1 MTTAFLAT
9 GDEIVHG
16 DTLNLNSQTISQ
28 ALSSEGIP
36 LGFHLA
42 CSDKEKDLL
51 TALEFL
57 GQEHDIIITSG
68 GLGPTSDDRT
78 RFAVARY
85 LHCELIAH
93 KKALDHIENL
103 LKQSNLNLKEQ
114 NLQQALFPEEAI
126 LLDNPNG
133 TAMGCIIPS
142 ANKKPTVICL
152 PGPPREC
159 MPMLLNQVLPY
170 LTNQTKSKKVI
181 RRWLIYGQP
190 ESRIAHILDDAL
202 KEFDCITGY
211 RMDTPYVEFKV
222 KMKPEDEKTILDII
236 KPIIAPYL
244 LSEDTEKASDKLRIQ
259 ISRLNQPITI
269 IDEVT
274 GGLLQNLIQTPDTI
288 DKVHFLPEK
297 GNIAVFHLTG
307 FDNYWHPKADKAE
320 TTQCCI
326 DYHYGDKPGRES
338 HTLPLRRQAYAP
350 LYVTEWLSFR
360 LLHLIN
366 QLH

>member
-16 DTLNLNSQTISQ
+16 DTLNSNSQTISQ

-51 TALEFL
+51 AALEFL
-57 GQEHDIIITSG
+57 GQHHNIIITSG

-85 LHCELIAH
+85 LHCDLVEHPNAV
-93 KKALDHIENL
+93 AHIEAL
-103 LKQSNLNLKEQ
+103 LKQSNLNLKEE
-114 NLQQALFPEEAI
+114 NAQQAMFPKEAI

-142 ANKKPTVICL
+142 INHLPTIICL

-159 MPMLLNQVLPY
+159 MPMMIEQVLPY
-170 LTNQTKSKKVI
+170 LTNQAKSVKVI
-181 RRWLIYGQP
+181 KRWMIYGQP
-190 ESRIAHILDDAL
+190 ESRIAHILDESLRD
-202 KEFDCITGY
+202 FDCVTGY

-222 KMKPEDEKTILDII
+222 KMKPEDEKMIVDIV
-236 KPIIAPYL
+236 KPIIQPFL
-244 LSEDTEKASDKLRIQ
+244 LSDDTEKASDKLRSQ
-259 ISRLNQPITI
+259 ISRLPSPITI
-269 IDEVT
+269 LDEVT
-274 GGLLQNLIQTPDTI
+274 GGLLQNLVQTPETI
-288 DKVHFLPEK
+288 DKVHFLPNHEAM
-297 GNIAVFHLTG
+297 IVFHLKG
-307 FDNYWHPKADKAE
+307 FDEYWHPKSPHSE
-320 TTQCCI
+320 TTDCVI
-326 DYHYGDKPGRES
+326 DYQSHEHQGSES
-338 HTLPLRRQAYAP
+338 HSLPLRRKAYAP